1 MWLPSVNPR
10 SFVRLRITGL
20 STLGVILI
28 STMPDE
34 PVWVYLGLRGTVTLV
49 SPELVDEV
57 LSLSHPLHG
66 PAPKL
71 LSPQS
76 LT

>member
-1 MWLPSVNPR
+1 MWLPFVDPR

-57 LSLSHPLHG
+57 
-66 PAPKL
+66 
-71 LSPQS
+71 
-76 LT
+76 